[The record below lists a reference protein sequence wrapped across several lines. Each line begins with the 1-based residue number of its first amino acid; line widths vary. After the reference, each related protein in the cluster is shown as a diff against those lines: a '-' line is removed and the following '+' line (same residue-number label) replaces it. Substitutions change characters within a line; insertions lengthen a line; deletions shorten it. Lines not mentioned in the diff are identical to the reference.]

1 MGGMAGKSA
10 PMAQREGVVAGLQVR
25 VLGPVEVT
33 RDGVRVRLPGAKP
46 TALLALLAIHAGEV
60 VETDR
65 LTDGLWG
72 DRPPRSAG
80 AVLRTYVAQLRR
92 VLGADAIETRPGGY
106 ALRLDR
112 ACVDA
117 RVFEQQ
123 LAQARAGH
131 PGRPEVTSAQLQRA

>member
-1 MGGMAGKSA
+1 MAGKSA
-10 PMAQREGVVAGLQVR
+10 PASQREGVVSGLQVR
-25 VLGPVEVT
+25 LLGPVEVT
-33 RDGVRVRLPGAKP
+33 CEGHRVRLPGAKP

-92 VLGADAIETRPGGY
+92 VLGAAAIETTPGGY
-106 ALRLDR
+106 ALRLDP
-112 ACVDA
+112 ACIDA
-117 RVFEQQ
+117 RLFEQQ
-123 LAQARAGH
+123 LAQARSG
-131 PGRPEVTSAQLQRA
+131 